1 MTSGEATSGEGKIP
15 LRMVVTLAIAGLG
28 SGLAIVL
35 AYVWTLPMIEANRAE
50 ALRRAVFKVVPG
62 ATAMQKLI
70 VRDGKLVIDVPNP
83 DGPPSNT
90 PGVYAAYTDGAF
102 TGYAIPSQGA
112 GFQDTIRLIYGYD
125 PKREVVVGMEILE
138 SKETPGL
145 GDKIFKDAK
154 FQENFIALK
163 VKPEV
168 LCVKNGKKTQDNEV
182 DGISG
187 ATISSKAVA
196 KIIQAGNESW
206 MGAMPASGK
215 EPAYV
220 APVPKEEK

>member
-1 MTSGEATSGEGKIP
+1 MSNAESKVP
-15 LRMVVTLAIAGLG
+15 LRMILTLAVAGLG

-35 AYVWTLPMIEANRAE
+35 SYVGTLPMIEANRAA
-50 ALRRAVFKVVPG
+50 ALQRAVLKVVPG
-62 ATAMQKLI
+62 ADAMQQ
-70 VRDGKLVIDVPNP
+70 VVFRDGKIVREPEKTDDPAI
-83 DGPPSNT
+83 
-90 PGVYAAYTDGAF
+90 YAAYKDGALM
-102 TGYAIPSQGA
+102 GYAIPSQGG

-125 PKREVVVGMEILE
+125 PAREVVVGMEILE

-145 GDKIFKDAK
+145 GDKIFKDDV
-154 FQENFIALK
+154 FQENFIALN
-163 VKPEV
+163 VKPEI

-196 KIIQAGNESW
+196 KIIQAGNVVWLERL
-206 MGAMPASGK
+206 PAPGN

-220 APVPKEEK
+220 APAPKEGQSE